1 MVSLLGENAITTAA
15 ASDLW
20 LLWSVPLL
28 LDHPSQQIRSYSCS
42 NSTCTQTGFRAYFPI
57 VLDKLQASLAAS
69 SCQCQDSRQ
78 RESLAFPEG
87 GLRGEG
93 ALPYPVNHSVPS
105 RQLLVLLKS
114 MAGQTFT
121 TDAEPLPG
129 VSWPRVLALNIS
141 DMRWAAPMVHI
152 ARVYYSPGILS
163 VFQFWTIYEVKNLSQ
178 FSVIQNTGSLPPS
191 CSSKHRNAHVLIQ
204 SNEWA
209 KLIGLIWSGRKST

>member
-57 VLDKLQASLAAS
+57 VLDKLQVSLAAS

-129 VSWPRVLALNIS
+129 VSWPRGAGSEHLRHEVGCTYGSHCLCLLLSWNTKCFPVLN
-141 DMRWAAPMVHI
+141 
-152 ARVYYSPGILS
+152 
-163 VFQFWTIYEVKNLSQ
+163 NL
-178 FSVIQNTGSLPPS
+178 
-191 CSSKHRNAHVLIQ
+191 
-204 SNEWA
+204 
-209 KLIGLIWSGRKST
+209 